1 MTPKKRAENIIESYK
16 KIPNAMIFMLKESV
30 INHVAKECALL
41 SVKVTLNALIYPPA
55 GNKQIVTKK
64 TLDYWKE
71 VQLEIEKLR
80 GTEPP
85 YCWGEDD
92 CSTMM
97 LSQCAWRNDCNSPKA
112 VNWQLLKVQ

>member
-1 MTPKKRAENIIESYK
+1 MNEKDLIIQEIIK
-16 KIPNAMIFMLKESV
+16 NLEGRLI
-30 INHVAKECALL
+30 HQAKLE
-41 SVKVTLNALIYPPA
+41 I
-55 GNKQIVTKK
+55 
-64 TLDYWKE
+64 

-85 YCWGEDD
+85 YCWGTDD

-112 VNWQLLKVQ
+112 VNWQILKVQ

>member
-1 MTPKKRAENIIESYK
+1 MLS
-16 KIPNAMIFMLKESV
+16 KIQRLLHKE
-30 INHVAKECALL
+30 
-41 SVKVTLNALIYPPA
+41 A
-55 GNKQIVTKK
+55 GLANRRRV
-64 TLDYWKE
+64 

-85 YCWGEDD
+85 YCWGTDD

-112 VNWQLLKVQ
+112 VNWQILKVQ